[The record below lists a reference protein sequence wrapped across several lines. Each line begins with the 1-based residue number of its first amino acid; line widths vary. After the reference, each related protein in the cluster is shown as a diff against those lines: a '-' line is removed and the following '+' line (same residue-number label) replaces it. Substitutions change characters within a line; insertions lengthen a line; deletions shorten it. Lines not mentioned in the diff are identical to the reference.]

1 MSLSNFLVGSSFVL
15 AALMLGGCSA
25 SSGGDETASSEVRT
39 DPAQAAPA
47 ALITRDVL
55 ASTKPEHRHLASL
68 WKVTN
73 VGSPD
78 ELDVRVFEMGG
89 GDPAMNGNYLWLGLS
104 GDESDTVWDTGLNVS
119 TVAKVEVPSA
129 GVVRLSVSWDTDD
142 GEGNTKK
149 EDGQVTIRYS
159 LTEGRVAPSLSVEA
173 PAGHGGTQSVTPQ
186 TDAAANF
193 LGGVYGVKQI
203 EREGV
208 LARVYE
214 VAGGDPA
221 MDGDHLYMSLMS
233 FPEVKTYDLG
243 INMASLESLKF
254 ASALELAIEGKK
266 DQQDASGRITPAAYS
281 AKVQFS
287 LENGAP
293 GSSLKVI
300 APGR

>member
-25 SSGGDETASSEVRT
+25 SSGDDETASSEVRAT
-39 DPAQAAPA
+39 DAPPPPAAPIA
-47 ALITRDVL
+47 RDVL
-55 ASTKPEHRHLASL
+55 ASTKPEHQHLASL
-68 WKVTN
+68 WNVTN

-129 GVVRLSVSWDTDD
+129 GVVRLSVSWDTLDA
-142 GEGNTKK
+142 EGNTKK

-159 LTEGRVAPSLSVEA
+159 LTAGRVAPTLSVEA
-173 PAGHGGTQSVTPQ
+173 PAAHGGTQSVTPQ

-193 LGGVYGVKQI
+193 LGGVYGIKQI

-243 INMASLESLKF
+243 LNIASLDSLKF
-254 ASALELAIEGKK
+254 TSASELAIEGKK
-266 DQQDASGRITPAAYS
+266 DQQDASGRITPASYS

-287 LENGAP
+287 LANGAP
-293 GSSLKVI
+293 TNSVKVV
-300 APGR
+300 APER

>member
-25 SSGGDETASSEVRT
+25 SSGGDETASSEVRAT
-39 DPAQAAPA
+39 DAPPPPAAPIA
-47 ALITRDVL
+47 RDVL
-55 ASTKPEHRHLASL
+55 ASTKPEHQHLASL
-68 WKVTN
+68 WNVTN

-129 GVVRLSVSWDTDD
+129 GVVRLSVSWDTLDA
-142 GEGNTKK
+142 EGNTKK

-159 LTEGRVAPSLSVEA
+159 LTAGRVAPTLSVEA
-173 PAGHGGTQSVTPQ
+173 PAAHGGTQSVTPQ

-193 LGGVYGVKQI
+193 LGGVYGIKQI

-243 INMASLESLKF
+243 LNIASLDSLKF
-254 ASALELAIEGKK
+254 TSASELAIEGKK
-266 DQQDASGRITPAAYS
+266 DQQDASGRITPASYS

-287 LENGAP
+287 LANGAP
-293 GSSLKVI
+293 TNSVKVV
-300 APGR
+300 APER